1 MTDAIARRDIVRK
14 AGAAG
19 TLGLGMAAMG
29 LLTAP
34 GAAAQTAGAE
44 TATSKAGTAERRLPG
59 AWTIEVQHF
68 DTFQPGLTAFTP
80 DGLVLVMHVTTKN
93 IGMGNWSATGRNT
106 FVFNFHILNTDPA
119 SGAYTGQ
126 SHMWGNGTFSSDTYW
141 AGTANVAVYDAAGA
155 QVYSHTGD
163 AINGTRVGV
172 DT

>member
-19 TLGLGMAAMG
+19 TLGLGMAAVGMLAAPAASAHTG
-29 LLTAP
+29 TAP
-34 GAAAQTAGAE
+34 ARPGNA
-44 TATSKAGTAERRLPG
+44 AERRLPG
-59 AWTIEVQHF
+59 AWTIEMQHL
-68 DTFQPGLTAFTP
+68 DTFQPGLTAFTS
-80 DGLVLVMHVTTKN
+80 DGLVLVMHVSAPH

-119 SGAYTGQ
+119 TGAYTGQ
-126 SHMWGNGTFSSDTYW
+126 MHMWGNGTFGSDTYW
-141 AGTANVAVYDAAGA
+141 AGTANVAIYDPAGT